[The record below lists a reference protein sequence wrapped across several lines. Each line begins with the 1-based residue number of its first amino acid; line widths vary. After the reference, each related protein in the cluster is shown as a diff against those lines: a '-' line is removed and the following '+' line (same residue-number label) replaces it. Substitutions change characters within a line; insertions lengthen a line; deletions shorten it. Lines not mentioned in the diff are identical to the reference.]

1 MCNYVRCTMSLKDK
15 KRAQKVFWAWLI
27 MFIMVL
33 TTPMSLYAQ
42 HPIAAQGCS
51 RLSDDRVEQ
60 LGFLA
65 GQVVF
70 PYEAIEEFDLAEMER
85 SNLENV
91 VPVSGMVWEIRTA
104 DDLNRFLLGTLG
116 SNDDTF
122 ILMNDIT
129 APLAN
134 GNAPATTEAGRNVAG
149 AAIANYHLGR
159 PMGLDGFNQRTV
171 PFTGVFKGCPAFIAR
186 EGRAPEI
193 SELRLRPRLIAE
205 EHQGP
210 VSRDA
215 WAPQTP
221 DLTGHGLPADLTH
234 ANRRNDFNDVGFIR
248 VLGNGARLENVTFV
262 NARLYD
268 GGSYSGTTPDGTNS
282 TAISRGAGTNRATS
296 DNNAR
301 RAGGFGPYANTNDLG
316 PTNWSTHRGIV
327 AGRVAAN
334 STATI
339 QGVSIGDPI
348 NPDNS
353 AIRGG
358 RYGANNVSASRF
370 RGLWNNRQGGMV
382 GRVDTGGILNI
393 QDADVSVRLFHQ
405 TLGANNQ
412 RGGLVGSNYG
422 ALNITNVN
430 VNVQMT
436 ESHWGGTHGRNSLHS
451 GGIVGYNRGQLTV
464 NNTNGSRNIIHLE
477 THRGGP
483 SSGQM
488 GGAWGMNLGNFH
500 TAANHSIT
508 GTGTATSRGSY
519 GHFVNVGRGVGF
531 STGPVSISNTN
542 LQGPIAGLGSVGGV
556 IGESRSSL
564 TLSNL
569 NVSGIIGGD
578 HIAIASA
585 SGNRNGE
592 PNRPVNAGGVVG
604 TSIGPVVADNVHV
617 GLNPAGESVGGD
629 IAGGR
634 RGTAD
639 RSPVDTV
646 GVGGFIGSA
655 NSAMITNSS
664 FVGTGTLQMEGNVGG
679 FIGRATGVILIED
692 SHTGADVRLSAG
704 GTNNRHR
711 PNGGGGIIGR
721 VTASGSVQMT
731 NVTNNMPVERAR
743 GDVGGI
749 VGRIQGRTLN
759 LTGVVNR
766 GEVVQGSPGAVAT
779 AAGLIDDWRNAGG
792 LVGDANNTDI
802 RIVDSAN
809 HAPITGQARRR
820 AVGGLIGRSTGAART
835 VHLENVENS
844 RDITRDRRGRGHV
857 GGLIGWVHGTTT
869 VIDATNTGNVF
880 TTGTTGSADRVNTMG
895 GLIGRANRG
904 LTITNSN
911 NAGHVVNDQN
921 RTVRGHGGLVGYARG
936 RTVIT
941 DSANSGHLASSVGTT
956 ATVAARQT
964 RSEANIGGIIG
975 RSDMRGATRAGRQ
988 TILTNVVNTGNV
1000 GMATH
1005 PVTGAVLTNTLVNS
1019 GGGIIGR
1026 SVHRA
1031 GNSYSLTNVSNE
1043 GHVRGRNYTG
1053 GIIGFSNSLNVT
1065 ITQSANYGLIENQW
1079 GTTARGHA
1087 GGFIGRA
1094 ARNTLTIHQSYN
1106 AGAVQNI
1113 DTTGILG
1120 GNSAAALR
1128 RASHGG
1134 LIGLISSGHVNI
1146 TESFN
1151 AGAVRGVERNTGG
1164 IVGISRGS
1172 GRLTIANGFNIGD
1185 VTSQLAG
1192 SGTGAVHVARRER
1205 AGNGIVGFRDRGP
1218 VVIQSV
1224 YNAGFV
1230 QGRPIYGSPAINPA
1244 TIRPDR
1250 AIGTYIT
1257 FINAYY
1263 DNTVHAG
1270 VPQSVL
1276 RGTIGGVPT
1285 DIMTRGILPGFTSG
1299 LWLNGTID
1307 EDGTR
1312 LSNTYPYLAWQ
1323 TAGEL
1328 EEPFFRRIREIP
1340 DNLRAVIDL
1349 DGFGERGTRFTIEE
1363 RDRDNVRFFMPYSQ
1377 TGNAPAPGG
1386 GVADH
1391 FAPITE
1397 LFAERTF
1404 TRNGLLSAG
1413 IVSQNYVVGF
1423 DTRDRT
1429 GVAVIGV
1436 DGVDYAINP
1445 QTAEHISWATFEVD
1459 GQPVVAPAGI
1469 LIVSWTRNMLYPYN
1483 IEETAPRYVEVSAL
1497 GYADASRWVAVED
1510 YLDNEEGL
1518 VRIPMDRVD
1527 IPYVE
1532 VRIVTET
1539 TTGLGDNEVTN
1550 TVRVANSHLRH
1561 QRPPG
1566 EIGPLSPALGDP
1578 PVGSRHFHLDSVQW
1592 RDVLHAGAPNFSQ
1605 EEYVVR
1611 FGSFFLDNPELPPG
1625 PNNRH
1630 IIYVYLDDLRV
1641 TPNPMRLN
1649 VRWYDDRDSDADDS
1663 DGSTAIWH
1671 NGNAA
1676 TNAAGASTHVVE
1688 WTTRETIGNVAD
1700 TAITIARDGQ
1710 NQLGRH
1716 TMHNLLYTTELRVG
1730 APGFRTSDWERVED
1744 LFEYYEEGANED
1756 RRRGDIFI
1764 YLDRLITVNFTV
1776 VEYVFVGLDDEG
1788 EPIYNRVIVP
1798 NPVITRANAIDDAE
1812 VEILTATRVR
1822 GIDGESVRIEADG
1835 FIGTTHTISWA
1846 EDIVERMGSAATEAN
1861 PPIPTAER
1869 SYVSRTGIADT
1880 RAEAHITIVLERPTQ
1895 YPVILESATPSLGSV
1910 APGFVNV
1917 NPGQTMNE
1925 ALAPTIELTPHA
1937 AFRFWD
1943 STYGYNGQTWGS
1955 TAAIRELPITVAFTR
1970 FRAHFTAIPQ
1980 DLNVASVPADAN
1992 VIGKTAII
2000 GEGSPVPA
2008 ATHTVMSGTAV
2019 ELYAGN
2025 ADAGNFIFLGWWR
2038 GATAPAVG
2046 SNVSELT
2053 GVHTDATRTFI
2064 KPAATTNYFALWGN
2078 EAGYIGV
2085 PNASIV
2091 FNFYGTTLNPI
2102 TIPVIIGEPLDSA
2115 LLEGVLDAKEN
2126 YDDTT
2131 VGHAF
2136 WGWFE
2141 EQDLESSGRRTDASS
2156 NQFWAGLRRPTVGE
2170 QCTDMRPGHN
2180 FDVNQ
2185 VITQELF
2192 DLLAQDGTIYL
2203 YAIWALWGDLDDN
2216 DFVDF
2221 DDLYLLQQYVLL
2233 NDSSIR
2239 GVANMYAADVVF
2251 DGFIDFDDLYLLQR
2265 YVLLN
2270 DTNVVFGLRP

>member
-1 MCNYVRCTMSLKDK
+1 
-15 KRAQKVFWAWLI
+15 
-27 MFIMVL
+27 MVL
-33 TTPMSLYAQ
+33 ITPISLYAQ
-42 HPIAAQGCS
+42 QPIARQGYFGFS
-51 RLSDDRVEQ
+51 NDRTEQ
-60 LGFLA
+60 LSLLPN
-65 GQVVF
+65 QVIF
-70 PYEAIEEFDLAEMER
+70 PYEAIEDFDLAKMER
-85 SNLENV
+85 SNLESAK
-91 VPVSGMVWEIRTA
+91 PVSGTTWEIRTA
-104 DDLNRFLLGTLG
+104 DDLNGFLLGTLG
-116 SNDDTF
+116 NNNDTF

-129 APLAN
+129 ALLAD

-149 AAIANYHLGR
+149 AAITQYHLGR
-159 PMGLDGFNQRTV
+159 PMGLDASNQRTV
-171 PFTGVFKGCPAFIAR
+171 PFTGVFKGCPDFIA
-186 EGRAPEI
+186 EAGRAPEI
-193 SELRLRPRLIAE
+193 NELRLRPRLIAE
-205 EHQGP
+205 QDHGP
-210 VSRDA
+210 VTRDA

-234 ANRRNDFNDVGFIR
+234 ADRRNDFNDVGFIR
-248 VLGNGARLENVTFV
+248 VLGNGARLENITFV
-262 NARLYD
+262 NARIYD
-268 GGSYSGTTPDGTNS
+268 GGSYSGTDPHASTS
-282 TAISRGAGTNRATS
+282 TAISRGAGANRATT

-301 RAGGFGPYANTNDLG
+301 RAGGFGPYGNTNSLG
-316 PTNWSTHRGIV
+316 PTNWATHRGIV

-348 NPDNS
+348 DVSNPEV
-353 AIRGG
+353 RGG

-393 QDADVSVRLFHQ
+393 QDADVSVRLFNQ

-422 ALNITNVN
+422 ALNVTNVN

-436 ESHWGGTHGRNSLHS
+436 DSHWGGIHGRNSLHS
-451 GGIVGYNRGQLTV
+451 GGIVGCNRGQLIV
-464 NNTNGSRNIIHLE
+464 NNTKGSRNIIHLE

-483 SSGQM
+483 SGGQM
-488 GGAWGMNLGNFH
+488 GAAWGMALGNFH

-519 GHFVNVGRGVGF
+519 GHFVNVGRAVGF
-531 STGPVSISNTN
+531 STGPIRISNTS

-556 IGESRSSL
+556 VGESHSSL
-564 TLSNL
+564 TLLNL

-578 HIAIASA
+578 QIGIAST

-592 PNRPVNAGGVVG
+592 PNRPVNAGGVAG
-604 TSIGPVVADNVHV
+604 TSLGPVVADNVHV
-617 GLNPAGESVGGD
+617 GLNPAGEPVGGD

-639 RSPVDTV
+639 LNAVDTV

-655 NSAMITNSS
+655 NAAMITNSS
-664 FVGTGTLQMEGNVGG
+664 FVGTGTLLMHGNVGG
-679 FIGRATGVILIED
+679 FIGRSTGVVLIED
-692 SHTGADVRLSAG
+692 SYTGGEVRLSAG
-704 GTNNRHR
+704 GTNIRQR

-749 VGRIQGRTLN
+749 VGRIQGRSLT

-766 GEVVQGSPGAVAT
+766 GEVLHTSPGAAAT

-792 LVGDANNTDI
+792 LIGDANNTDI

-809 HAPITGQARRR
+809 HAPVTGQARRR

-835 VHLENVENS
+835 VHLENVENTH
-844 RDITRDRRGRGHV
+844 DITRDRRGRGHV

-869 VIDATNTGNVF
+869 VIDAGNTGNVF
-880 TTGTTGSADRVNTMG
+880 TTGTTGSAERVNTMG
-895 GLIGRANRG
+895 GLIGRADRG

-936 RTVIT
+936 QTVIT
-941 DSANSGHLASSVGTT
+941 DSVNSGHLASSVGTT
-956 ATVAARQT
+956 ATVAVRQT
-964 RSEANIGGIIG
+964 RAEANIGGIIG
-975 RSDMRGATRAGRQ
+975 RSDMIGATRTGRQ

-1005 PVTGAVLTNTLVNS
+1005 PVTGATLTNTLVNS

-1026 SVHRA
+1026 LVHRA
-1031 GNSYSLTNVSNE
+1031 GNSYSLTNVTNE

-1065 ITQSANYGLIENQW
+1065 ITRSANYGLVENQW

-1087 GGFIGRA
+1087 GGFIGRT

-1106 AGAVQNI
+1106 TGAVQNI
-1113 DTTGILG
+1113 GTTGNLG
-1120 GNSAAALR
+1120 GNAAFSLR

-1134 LIGLISSGHVNI
+1134 LIGVITSGHVNI

-1164 IVGISRGS
+1164 IVGTSQGI
-1172 GRLTIANGFNIGD
+1172 GRLTITNGFNIGD

-1205 AGNGIVGFRDRGP
+1205 AGNGILGFRDRGP
-1218 VVIQSV
+1218 VVIESV

-1230 QGRPIYGSPAINPA
+1230 QGRPIYGSPAINPT
-1244 TIRPDR
+1244 TIRADR
-1250 AIGTYIT
+1250 AIGTYIS
-1257 FINAYY
+1257 FMNAYY
-1263 DNTVHAG
+1263 DNSIHAG
-1270 VPQSVL
+1270 VPQCIL

-1285 DIMTRGILPGFTSG
+1285 DIMTRGILPGFTG
-1299 LWLNGTID
+1299 ARWLNGTID

-1312 LSNTYPYLAWQ
+1312 LRNTYPYLAWQ
-1323 TAGEL
+1323 TGGEL
-1328 EEPFFRRIREIP
+1328 QEPFFDRIREIP
-1340 DNLRAVIDL
+1340 DNLRAVMDL
-1349 DGFGERGTRFTIEE
+1349 AGTGERGTRFTIEE
-1363 RDRDNVRFFMPYSQ
+1363 RGINNVRFFMPYSQ
-1377 TGNAPAPGG
+1377 TGNAPFPGG

-1397 LFAERTF
+1397 LLADRSF
-1404 TRNGLLSAG
+1404 TRNGLLSVG
-1413 IVSQNYVVGF
+1413 IVSENNVVGF
-1423 DTRDRT
+1423 DIRDRT

-1436 DGVDYAINP
+1436 DGIDYAIDP
-1445 QTAEHISWATFEVD
+1445 QTAEHISWATFAVD
-1459 GQPVVAPAGI
+1459 GQQVVAPAGI
-1469 LIVSWTRNMLYPYN
+1469 LIVRWTRNMLYPYN
-1483 IEETAPRYVEVSAL
+1483 LEETEPRYVEVSAL
-1497 GYADASRWVAVED
+1497 GYADASGRVAVED

-1532 VRIVTET
+1532 VRIVTEVI
-1539 TTGLGDNEVTN
+1539 TGSGENEDTA

-1592 RDVLHAGAPNFSQ
+1592 RDVLHAGAPNFSR

-1611 FGSFFLDNPELPPG
+1611 FGSFFLDKPELPPG

-1630 IIYVYLDDLRV
+1630 IIYVYLDDLQV
-1641 TPNPMRLN
+1641 QPNPMHLN
-1649 VRWYDDRDSDADDS
+1649 VRWYDDRDSDTDDS

-1671 NGNAA
+1671 SAGTAA
-1676 TNAAGASTHVVE
+1676 NTTDATTHVVE
-1688 WTTRETIGNVAD
+1688 WTTRETVGGIPD
-1700 TAITIARDGQ
+1700 TAITGARIGRNDA
-1710 NQLGRH
+1710 GRH
-1716 TMHNLLYTTELRVG
+1716 VLNNLLDTTKIRVS
-1730 APGFRTSDWERVED
+1730 APGFRTGDWERVED
-1744 LFEYYEEGANED
+1744 LFEYYEAGTNED
-1756 RRRGDIFI
+1756 QRRSDIFI
-1764 YLDRLITVNFTV
+1764 YLERLITVNFTV
-1776 VEYVFVGLDDEG
+1776 VEYVFDGLDDEG
-1788 EPIYNRVIVP
+1788 EPIYNQVVIP

-1812 VEILTATRVR
+1812 VELLTATQVR
-1822 GIDGESVRIEADG
+1822 GIDGESVRIEAEG

-1846 EDIVERMGSAATEAN
+1846 EDIVERMGSAATEAE
-1861 PPIPTAER
+1861 PPIPTEEH
-1869 SYVSRTGIADT
+1869 SFVSRTGIADT

-1895 YPVILESATPSLGSV
+1895 YPVIIESATPSLGV
-1910 APGFVNV
+1910 VTPGFVMV
-1917 NPGQTMNE
+1917 SPGQTMNE

-1943 STYGYNGQTWGS
+1943 STYGYTGQTWGS
-1955 TAAIRELPITVAFTR
+1955 TAAIRELPITEAFTR
-1970 FRAHFTAIPQ
+1970 FRAHFAVAPR

-2025 ADAGNFIFLGWWR
+2025 ADADNFIFLGWWR
-2038 GATAPAVG
+2038 GETAPAVG
-2046 SNVSELT
+2046 TNVSKLT
-2053 GVHTDATRTFI
+2053 GVHTNPTREFI
-2064 KPAATTNYFALWGN
+2064 MPAATTNYFALWGN
-2078 EAGYIGV
+2078 DAGYIGIPNV
-2085 PNASIV
+2085 PPFAVTFHLYTDRDGIANV
-2091 FNFYGTTLNPI
+2091 FGGAAEVGEHGVYAIEIPVTPGEAREEWRSQELLEEVLTIGNIYGTSGTP
-2102 TIPVIIGEPLDSA
+2102 
-2115 LLEGVLDAKEN
+2115 
-2126 YDDTT
+2126 
-2131 VGHAF
+2131 GHAF
-2136 WGWFE
+2136 WGWFTKE
-2141 EQDLESSGRRTDASS
+2141 TLTASTRMR
-2156 NQFWAGLRRPTVGE
+2156 GELRRPALGDTCQLEALLTAIEDADADAEVAAIFGSA
-2170 QCTDMRPGHN
+2170 DGGN
-2180 FDVNQ
+2180 LD
-2185 VITQELF
+2185 LF
-2192 DLLAQDGTIYL
+2192 
-2203 YAIWALWGDLDDN
+2203 AIWSLWGDVDDN
-2216 DFVDF
+2216 DVVDLHDVALLRNYVEF
-2221 DDLYLLQQYVLL
+2221 DRWMPGTFILNKAAGNVIVDEYIDLHDVALLRNYVE
-2233 NDSSIR
+2233 
-2239 GVANMYAADVVF
+2239 F
-2251 DGFIDFDDLYLLQR
+2251 DRWMPGIFIL
-2265 YVLLN
+2265 
-2270 DTNVVFGLRP
+2270 GLAPETTP